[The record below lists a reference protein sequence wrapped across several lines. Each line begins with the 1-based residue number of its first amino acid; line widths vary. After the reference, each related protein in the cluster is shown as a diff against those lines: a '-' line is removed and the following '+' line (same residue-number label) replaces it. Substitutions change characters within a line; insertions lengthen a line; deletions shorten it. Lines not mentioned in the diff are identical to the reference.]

1 VALLPWLDYPR
12 GRRRD
17 RRIVVDPLDTSSLML
32 GYVLLHVIDV
42 RCCAEPAVDL
52 LYSRGVVV
60 SCLLLN
66 TICENKK

>member
-1 VALLPWLDYPR
+1 
-12 GRRRD
+12 
-17 RRIVVDPLDTSSLML
+17 VDPLDTSSLML
-32 GYVLLHVIDV
+32 GSVLIHVIDV

-66 TICENKK
+66 TICENKKINHARQK